1 MTGAAMG
8 EDAFPRSKWDV
19 ICGGVIEVRQDSPRH
34 QRAASLWY
42 TKRTDKQ
49 GEYRW
54 YEVGYEANPL
64 TRQGFEFEP
73 AAVSPELADRAH
85 SPAMDVVQ
93 VSYQP
98 TPIDDENIGEFCERW
113 AHILAEACAG
123 RLRNLPRSL
132 PVFR

>member
-1 MTGAAMG
+1 MIEIHSRLQQPQWCLEKTAPTG
-8 EDAFPRSKWDV
+8 V
-19 ICGGVIEVRQDSPRH
+19 
-34 QRAASLWY
+34 
-42 TKRTDKQ
+42 
-49 GEYRW
+49 
-54 YEVGYEANPL
+54 
-64 TRQGFEFEP
+64 EFEP